1 MAEIQALKDS
11 MKFEVPVAS
20 AVLSIFGTL
29 ANSASLAYFIKKEE
43 KGIGDKLL
51 MLLNSI
57 DLLLC
62 ITATAFTCIYSSIL
76 KLHNMDKPV
85 SQEIIVAIILLFAIY
100 MLLMDGTAFVTCLL
114 SVTRGIGIAFPFYQI
129 KGKLLVIVGVVV
141 FLVMELSSILTT
153 IFTPDNY
160 YGALLSRLGMGSL
173 MILVV
178 VSASVVS
185 VYNLARN
192 DLQGAAERMN
202 RNNRKA
208 TWTVVILSALF
219 FVFNFILLG
228 AMAAILVISL
238 ESLDPE
244 SSSFSFL
251 FYLLNLGILFAIP
264 LNSTMNPI
272 VYLLRRSD
280 MRNFLKECLPRLSN
294 IMQ

>member
-1 MAEIQALKDS
+1 
-11 MKFEVPVAS
+11 
-20 AVLSIFGTL
+20 
-29 ANSASLAYFIKKEE
+29 
-43 KGIGDKLL
+43 
-51 MLLNSI
+51 
-57 DLLLC
+57 
-62 ITATAFTCIYSSIL
+62 
-76 KLHNMDKPV
+76 MDKPV
-85 SQEIIVAIILLFAIY
+85 SQEIMLAILLLFAIY
-100 MLLMDGTAFVTCLL
+100 ILLMDGTAFVTCLL

-141 FLVMELSSILTT
+141 FLMIELSSILTT
-153 IFTPDNY
+153 IFTPDDY

-178 VSASVVS
+178 VSANVVS
-185 VYNLARN
+185 VYKLTRN

-219 FVFNFILLG
+219 FVFNSILLG
-228 AMAAILVISL
+228 AMAAILVIFFDSETFDSETFDAEPKL
-238 ESLDPE
+238 
-244 SSSFSFL
+244 FRFL
-251 FYLLNLGILFAIP
+251 ILFNGLAILFAIP

-280 MRNFLKECLPRLSN
+280 MRDFLKECLLKLLN